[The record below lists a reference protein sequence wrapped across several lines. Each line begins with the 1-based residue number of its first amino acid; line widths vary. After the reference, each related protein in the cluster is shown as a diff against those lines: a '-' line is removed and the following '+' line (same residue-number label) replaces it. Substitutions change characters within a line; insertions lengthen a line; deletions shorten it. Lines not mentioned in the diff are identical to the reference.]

1 MVDSSFFLSMYGEI
15 ESYTVTVVI
24 FLTVP
29 CETRIILDDIF
40 INKVISEISDKVL
53 NRYLQ
58 RKTGL
63 MT

>member
-1 MVDSSFFLSMYGEI
+1 MP
-15 ESYTVTVVI
+15 VVN
-24 FLTVP
+24 FLTAP
-29 CETRIILDDIF
+29 GETRIILDDIF

>member
-40 INKVISEISDKVL
+40 IDKVIW
-53 NRYLQ
+53 YP
-58 RKTGL
+58 
-63 MT
+63 